1 MTRRADLKPIDD
13 AIIAVFEDGAK
24 KAAYLNKANGHTRP
38 RYVYAA
44 SRQEIA
50 EVLAV
55 QVAALE
61 FDFSIT
67 GSLARI
73 FTWQGERAYIRE
85 LVTRRLRALQN
96 AGRVRFEPKN
106 CRWYLV

>member
-13 AIIAVFEDGAK
+13 AIIAVFEEGAK
-24 KAAYLNKANGHTRP
+24 VAADLNTAHGHARP

-44 SRQEIA
+44 SRQTIA
-50 EVLAV
+50 EMPAV
-55 QVAALE
+55 MEAALA